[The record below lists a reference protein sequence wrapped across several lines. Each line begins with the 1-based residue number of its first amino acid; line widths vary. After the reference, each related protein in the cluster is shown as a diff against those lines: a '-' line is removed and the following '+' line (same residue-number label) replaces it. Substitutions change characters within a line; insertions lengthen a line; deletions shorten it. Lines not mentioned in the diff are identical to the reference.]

1 MKQFWPILFITTSAL
16 AKTDLK
22 GLTENGNL
30 SPREV
35 KAQKNV
41 PQATKKQSAFI
52 SEQSQDVLKLRE
64 SLKGLN
70 LVLNSQPNSPNR
82 IELLL
87 KKAFLH
93 ISIVREMGRKRTSAT
108 QLTEEENKH
117 LTVAKDILNK
127 MLQPSAKLSDAKK
140 ASVYYLLG
148 LAAYEYENYKL
159 QQKYFIDALN
169 LDPKSQQAG
178 SLALMVAEQYF
189 DDEDFANAL
198 KYYNGYLGV
207 MNDKQKDL
215 ALYKSAWCFISTQQN
230 EKAEAELLKVVQSNR
245 QSGFQK
251 DSLRDLAFISV
262 RHRDELGVIRYGQ
275 QKIINDSDR
284 YEFYSLALKYFFQ
297 MQTRQSLNRLIG
309 IVLKTEKKLDVR
321 LEIMGHQVNEFRR
334 DYLSSMTLSYYQGI
348 RLELEKN
355 KTNLDAPELIGFKK
369 NFQSDMEYFVY
380 SITQV
385 YQSNVQTEKSLP
397 RDKVASLLQKT
408 ILFYDYFFPE
418 SKNKILIFQILADLC
433 VDQKSY
439 TCVTQVYNKGKTYKP
454 EDKAWN
460 DLRLKLRANQLMFAD
475 ELYNKEP
482 AKHEALVI
490 YLVQEFKKDYPTH
503 ELVLKGLR
511 RTLQIYT
518 QKNDLPNVEK
528 NYSEIFQKEKSAEN
542 LYNWAFTVFKQNRF
556 SEVIEMVKDQYMND
570 TKLNQLRSE
579 TFLKLA
585 DKESQGDNFKNYET
599 YIVENLKINKDP
611 DKAAL
616 IYSDWIQKSLNL
628 KVGGAEHALEVFN
641 SVPQNIRSKPIF
653 DSYSSKLASSFISTG
668 DFERLS
674 KINLNRPTKTKED
687 SLTYFKLVH
696 FFSIKDASLPGW
708 VASMDSLDN
717 EKKNYLLGLIV
728 LLKPNLAIEYLKKS
742 KLNDPNRADLYLLAL
757 KMEHKSDEFNL
768 SKEDKKI
775 LGKKSESIQ
784 AKATVQP
791 AILSEIKKVNFPT
804 AKMSFQKYNAAVE
817 KLVPTVKKIREKILK
832 SFQAATIEQKLLIV
846 PEAETLEAK
855 TAKVIEE
862 APLPPGLD
870 DLQKAD
876 YQSGINELAKEF
888 VEQATEYKKMFD
900 GLSEKMVEISKQ
912 KAMDT
917 LPEIDM
923 NKWIWPNNEVV
934 KKALTLHATSNIQAQ
949 LYIDAQLAEKF
960 LSDIEHSTT
969 RAGLLAMSQNS
980 EVMREYIK
988 QELLQQQREELIQK
1002 WKSLGPLPLEPISQ
1016 PAEKPASS
1024 PATSGGTE
1032 STVSE

>member
-1 MKQFWPILFITTSAL
+1 MKLLWPLLFLTTNVL

-30 SPREV
+30 APREV
-35 KAQKNV
+35 KAQKNA

-82 IELLL
+82 TELLL

-108 QLTEEENKH
+108 QLTEDENKH

-127 MLQPSAKLSDAKK
+127 MLQPSAKLSDSKK

-169 LDPKSQQAG
+169 LDPKGPQAG

-189 DDEDFANAL
+189 DDEDFASAL

-215 ALYKSAWCFISTQQN
+215 ALYKSAWCYISTQQN

-251 DSLRDLAFISV
+251 DSLRDLAFIAV

-275 QKIINDSDR
+275 QKIVNDNDR

-355 KTNLDAPELIGFKK
+355 KTNLDAPDLIGFKK

-418 SKNKILIFQILADLC
+418 SKNKILVYQILADLC

-439 TCVTQVYNKGKTYKP
+439 TCVTQVYNKAKTYKT
-454 EDKAWN
+454 EDKTWN
-460 DLRLKLRANQLMFAD
+460 ELRLKLRANQLMFAD

-490 YLVQEFKKDYPTH
+490 YLVNEFKKDYPNH

-518 QKNDLPNVEK
+518 QKNDLPAIEK
-528 NYSEIFQKEKSAEN
+528 NYAEIYQKEQNPEN
-542 LYNWAFTVFKQNRF
+542 LYNWAFTVFKQSRF
-556 SEVIEMVKDQYMND
+556 PDVIEMVKDQYPHD
-570 TKLNQLRSE
+570 AKLNQFRSE
-579 TFLKLA
+579 TYLKLA

-616 IYSDWIQKSLNL
+616 IYSDWLQKSLNL

-641 SVPQNIRSKPIF
+641 SIPQNIRSKAIF
-653 DSYSSKLASSFISTG
+653 DSYTTKLASAFVSAG

-674 KINLNRPTKTKED
+674 KLNLNRPTKAKED

-696 FFSIKDASLPGW
+696 FFAAKDAALPGW
-708 VASMDSLDN
+708 VSLMDSLDN
-717 EKKNYLLGLIV
+717 EKKSYLLGLIV
-728 LLKPNLAIEYLKKS
+728 LLKPNLALEYLKKS
-742 KLNDPNRADLYLLAL
+742 KANDPNKADLYLLAL
-757 KMEHKSDEFNL
+757 KMQHKTDEFNL
-768 SKEDKKI
+768 SNEDKKI
-775 LGKKSESIQ
+775 LGKKAESIH
-784 AKATVQP
+784 AKATTQP
-791 AILSEIKKVNFPT
+791 PILAEMKKVTFPS
-804 AKMSFQKYNAAVE
+804 AKLSFQKYNAAVE

-832 SFQAATIEQKLLIV
+832 SFKDATIEQKLLIV

-855 TAKVIEE
+855 TAKAIEE

-888 VEQATEYKKMFD
+888 VEQAGEYKKMFD
-900 GLSEKMVEISKQ
+900 GLSEKMIEISKQ
-912 KAMDT
+912 KAADV

-934 KKALTLHATSNIQAQ
+934 KKALALQATSSIQAH

-960 LSDIEHSTT
+960 LSEIEHSTT
-969 RAGLLAMSQNS
+969 RAGLLAMNQNS

-988 QELLQQQREELIQK
+988 QELLQQQREELVQK
-1002 WKSLGPLPLEPISQ
+1002 WKSLGPAPLEPV
-1016 PAEKPASS
+1016 KPSSSSS
-1024 PATSGGTE
+1024 PAATSTPE